1 MKKNT
6 MLLLLEVLLS
16 LTTHARQKPAERFRV
31 LVSTDIGGTD
41 PDDNQS
47 MAHLLMYS
55 NEFDLEGL
63 VRDLADYYKGKTKL
77 GDTPSLL
84 YMMDGD
90 PKNPEHVIIYVGNR
104 VNAQREPFCDENLIV
119 SKGRVVHRRLSP
131 PVSCKK
137 PYLVEF

>member
-6 MLLLLEVLLS
+6 MLLLLAVLLS
-16 LTTHARQKPAERFRV
+16 LTTHARQKPTERFRV

-63 VRDLADYYKGKTKL
+63 ISSPRKK
-77 GDTPSLL
+77 
-84 YMMDGD
+84 D
-90 PKNPEHVIIYVGNR
+90 PRPQYVLVWGCL
-104 VNAQREPFCDENLIV
+104 EDV
-119 SKGRVVHRRLSP
+119 SQALHDANV
-131 PVSCKK
+131 
-137 PYLVEF
+137 